1 MAMARQSQA
10 SPQSFKFRR
19 ASFEMLTDCLA
30 NLNEKNKDNLRSLST
45 SSGIFKEKIIFEY
58 TLQIC
63 QELRLDPPTAY
74 HAVELLQKFM
84 VKHITNLLTPA
95 GASRVETSA
104 REDAAFEQLQGK
116 FVLIVFSC
124 VQLASKLSLHSQ
136 IIDINMG
143 VRFLRSVGLDFSKQA
158 VLESELMVLKGLEFR
173 LDPPNP
179 LTYVEILLEVLDL
192 NLTHIRRPQ
201 RAERPRGAPAPPL
214 LPLAPV
220 CQPAAPHSLQRPAG
234 CHHGEPQSHRRAERE
249 VHGGNGRLHAPG
261 CGCHRRRRLHPP
273 RQRLGAGG
281 ERTEPHH
288 RNFHHQHQRFRPRH
302 ARARRRNPRKRPV
315 IFNGL
320 LCSLESLKYISPDVH
335 VHLQCVCVCV
345 CVFCCMLAMCLVIH
359 QSRCQFEAATMVPV
373 LHRHQS
379 VSFMYQSL
387 EGTEM
392 IGHSS

>member
-179 LTYVEILLEVLDL
+179 LTYVEILLEVLGH
-192 NLTHIRRPQ
+192 NEPS
-201 RAERPRGAPAPPL
+201 
-214 LPLAPV
+214 APV
-220 CQPAAPHSLQRPAG
+220 ERLHHLCCHLLQFVSLQR
-234 CHHGEPQSHRRAERE
+234 
-249 VHGGNGRLHAPG
+249 
-261 CGCHRRRRLHPP
+261 
-273 RQRLGAGG
+273 
-281 ERTEPHH
+281 RTLYNALLAVTTES
-288 RNFHHQHQRFRPRH
+288 
-302 ARARRRNPRKRPV
+302 RNPTAEQREKFMAV
-315 IFNGL
+315 T
-320 LCSLESLKYISPDVH
+320 ED
-335 VHLQCVCVCV
+335 
-345 CVFCCMLAMCLVIH
+345 CMLLGVGVIAAAAFILHVKDWEQVVKELSHITGISTTSISDFARVTLVLVVETPANG
-359 QSRCQFEAATMVPV
+359 Q
-373 LHRHQS
+373 
-379 VSFMYQSL
+379 
-387 EGTEM
+387 
-392 IGHSS
+392 